1 VSELSTDRRLIEY
14 LRRSYTATDG
24 LWFMIVEQAHD
35 FEHALALDEQVWQ
48 IMPKIQARKAR
59 EVLDI
64 AGNSLDDLIAC
75 FTLKLQADGHQFRIE
90 RSDNEVRFII
100 THCKWRE
107 LLRKSDREDIEPRIS
122 TVIWPAE
129 LAGWCSEFGGQF
141 EFDYTDEGRPAEE
154 YRIIFRRAES
164 TSASGHQRRE

>member
-1 VSELSTDRRLIEY
+1 VNEDEALIQY

-64 AGNSLDDLIAC
+64 TGNSLDDLIAC
-75 FTLKLQADGHQFRIE
+75 FTLKLQADGHQFHIE
-90 RSDNEVRFII
+90 RSDNEVQFII
-100 THCKWRE
+100 TRCKWRE
-107 LLRKSDREDIEPRIS
+107 LLRKSGREHLEERIS
-122 TVIWPAE
+122 SVIWPAE
-129 LAGWCSEFGGQF
+129 LHGWCSEFDDELEF
-141 EFDYTDEGRPAEE
+141 EYIDETGPDEE
-154 YRIIFRRAES
+154 YRIVFRQ
-164 TSASGHQRRE
+164 SGSPDC